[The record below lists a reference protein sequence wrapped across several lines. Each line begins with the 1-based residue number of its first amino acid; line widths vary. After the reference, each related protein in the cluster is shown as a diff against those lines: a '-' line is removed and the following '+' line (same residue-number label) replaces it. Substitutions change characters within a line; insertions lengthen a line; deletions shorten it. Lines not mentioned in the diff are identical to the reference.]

1 MLITLEYRLQRSLS
15 WPKVGR
21 KRTFCTGS
29 STLAKEMEESLKIS
43 VDKLPIKRLEVI
55 EENGIERY
63 PPDIGEEDKRLA
75 QIRRI
80 DFTPLVGKDTK
91 KSKTSN
97 DAAATTPWPW
107 QSMLENL
114 QLAHQELSVIIDLIN
129 TVEVNDAVTVA
140 GMSRP
145 KQSAGEM
152 LSDLAVSAATKLQC
166 FRHLGRYFKQSAKAL
181 EKQVAREARFYGALI
196 RLQQNWKV
204 KRQRMIAATSSE
216 GFTIDLFDS
225 SLSDPMV
232 VFRPLSISTVRVDRD
247 AAGMLAIDLPPKS
260 CRSIQFGFSSDS
272 SSYKLKKHCNSSE
285 ENSLQDVKKESAKD
299 EDVDRC
305 VKETHSVLREVHRA
319 IFDEQVFDLV
329 NREAL
334 FPSQGVS
341 VTGIREDCLQLGIG
355 QEASVFLSLTAFEK
369 DKSHMIDTKD
379 YAPNGEFGVFSIDE
393 VDDGLLPA
401 ERQDKFSGFPSP
413 ISCEIYL
420 RQIFHENVFVRLK
433 ERRTTSGRTQTASHS
448 GGPGC
453 GLLGHF
459 CMTLAHRI
467 FSHKVLE
474 ELEILVHGVPYLH
487 LLSHP
492 TWNSRSSSW
501 TLSMKVPQSII
512 HAGRRPKSVNF
523 AHEVRSQ
530 FYTKVVVTDECI
542 TVSGEG
548 APNVVGLFK
557 SGGSAEVCSMNSYT
571 CNLENLSLIL
581 LQQVASQ
588 VIRWLHEEA
597 LIIGMKAS
605 MDFLGLTFELDQC
618 DTLSLVAHVDPDDA
632 RGCISWWLVMEDG
645 STEESKFSSDFPHG
659 PSENRRFL
667 GSLSLEALYSM
678 LMELVSVCNCGSH

>member
-1 MLITLEYRLQRSLS
+1 MD
-15 WPKVGR
+15 
-21 KRTFCTGS
+21 
-29 STLAKEMEESLKIS
+29 ESMKIS
-43 VDKLPIKRLEVI
+43 VDKLPIKRLDVI
-55 EENGIERY
+55 EENGMERF
-63 PPDIGEEDKRLA
+63 PPDIGEDDKRLA

-80 DFTPLVGKDTK
+80 DFTPLVEKDSK
-91 KSKTSN
+91 KVKTSN
-97 DAAATTPWPW
+97 DTAATAPWPW
-107 QSMLENL
+107 QSMVENL
-114 QLAHQELSVIIDLIN
+114 QLAHQELSVIMDLIN
-129 TVEVNDAVTVA
+129 TVEANDAVTVA
-140 GMSRP
+140 GMTRP
-145 KQSAGEM
+145 KQLPGEM

-196 RLQQNWKV
+196 RLQQNWKI
-204 KRQRMIAATSSE
+204 KRQRPIAASSSE
-216 GFTIDLFDS
+216 GFTIDLSDNSLLDS
-225 SLSDPMV
+225 TV
-232 VFRPLSISTVRVDRD
+232 VFHPLSISTVRIDRD
-247 AAGMLAIDLPPKS
+247 AAGMLAINLPPKS
-260 CRSIQFGFSSDS
+260 CRSIQFNFSSDS
-272 SSYKLKKHCNSSE
+272 SSSKLKKLCNSSD
-285 ENSLQDVKKESAKD
+285 ENLLQEGKKESLKD

-329 NREAL
+329 NREAV
-334 FPSQGVS
+334 FPSLGVS

-355 QEASVFLSLTAFEK
+355 QEASVFLSLTAYEK
-369 DKSHMIDTKD
+369 DKSQMIDRKD
-379 YAPNGEFGVFSIDE
+379 CAPNDEFGVLPIDK
-393 VDDGLLPA
+393 VDDGVIAA
-401 ERQDKFSGFPSP
+401 EKQDKFTGFPNP

-420 RQIFHENVFVRLK
+420 RQIFHENVFVGLK
-433 ERRTTSGRTQTASHS
+433 ERRTTLGRTQTS
-448 GGPGC
+448 GQSTGPGC

-459 CMTLAHRI
+459 CMTLAHKI
-467 FSHKVLE
+467 FSRKVLV
-474 ELEILVHGVPYLH
+474 ELENLVHGVPYLH

-501 TLSMKVPQSII
+501 TLSVKLPQSII
-512 HAGRRPKSVNF
+512 HAGRRTRPAD

-542 TVSGEG
+542 SVSGEG

-557 SGGSAEVCSMNSYT
+557 SGGSVDVCSMNSYN

-597 LIIGMKAS
+597 LIIGMKTS
-605 MDFLGLTFELDQC
+605 IDFLGLTFELDQC

-645 STEESKFSSDFPHG
+645 SMEESKFGSDFPHG

-678 LMELVSVCNCGSH
+678 LTDLPKDH